1 MTCRLRLRSA
11 WAAGSALARILAL
24 PALALATSG
33 ILQGCGGNDAQA
45 QVPSLSQAQQVR
57 RGAQATPWGL
67 PYSNMPDIVPPN
79 VRSDAYTPLTEAQ
92 MGPPIDA
99 AKGYRIDNL
108 GGGVYAVGD
117 GIYSTMFVVSDVGVI
132 LADAPPNLGPKILKA
147 IQEVANGATIVAMVY
162 SHAHIDH
169 IGYAS
174 ELLKTNPGMQIVA
187 HDQTLKALEFARDPK
202 RPVPTRT
209 FDTLDVD
216 FPLVVGN
223 QTLQLRYPGPN
234 HSLGN
239 IGIFH
244 PGQKVLMLV
253 DVVYPGWM
261 MWRRMGLATDIPG
274 YFALVKSMN
283 ARWDFNKLVAGHFQP
298 GTKADVDT
306 QLEFMTDLHNAVTEA
321 IGTIPYAND
330 ALNAA
335 DAKNSWAATRDWT
348 DRLTNHCV
356 NKISPKWAS
365 RLAAY
370 DVWIY
375 EQCEAL
381 EQSIR
386 IDGPSLR

>member
-1 MTCRLRLRSA
+1 MINLFRRQGVLLSST
-11 WAAGSALARILAL
+11 ALARTLAL
-24 PALALATSG
+24 SVLVLAGAGALE
-33 ILQGCGGNDAQA
+33 GCGGNDAKAQA
-45 QVPSLSQAQQVR
+45 SSPSQAQLVR
-57 RGAQATPWGL
+57 KGAQATPWGM

-79 VRSDAYTPLTEAQ
+79 VRSDAYTPLTDAQ
-92 MGPPIDA
+92 LGPPIDPL
-99 AKGYRIDNL
+99 KGYRIDNL
-108 GGGVYAVGD
+108 GGGVYTVGD
-117 GIYSTMFVVSDVGVI
+117 GIYSTMFVVSDAGVI
-132 LADAPPNLGPKILKA
+132 LADAPPTLGPKILKA
-147 IQEVANGATIVAMVY
+147 IQEVANGATVVAMVY

-169 IGYAS
+169 IGYAGQVVKAHPG
-174 ELLKTNPGMQIVA
+174 LKIVA
-187 HDQTLKALEFARDPK
+187 HEETRKTLAAAKDPN
-202 RPVPTRT
+202 RPVPTQT
-209 FDTLDVD
+209 FDTQDVD

-223 QTLQLRYPGPN
+223 QTLQLRFPGPN
-234 HSLGN
+234 HDRGN
-239 IGIFH
+239 IGIYH

-274 YFALVKSMN
+274 YYALVKSMSE
-283 ARWDFNKLVAGHFQP
+283 RWDFDKLVAGHFQP
-298 GTKADVDT
+298 GTKADVST

-321 IGTIPYAND
+321 ISTVPYAND

-335 DAKNSWAATRDWT
+335 DARNPWAATRDWT

-356 NKISPKWAS
+356 NKVSPKWAS

-386 IDGPSLR
+386 IDGPSLS